1 MKNLLIIIAVCLST
15 TLYAQL
21 EHMNISNIITFEAN
35 DYVSESTTITVPEGH
50 WWVLSTSAYT
60 TAFTSF
66 NAKFDGFSDFKS
78 FPFYKTYSSSYGQ
91 LDRYLFLT
99 EGTEIYFE
107 PPNASTYIVQIWE
120 YDAPNTQTGTLT
132 YDEIEDILNKGIK
145 LFPNPTNSEVALN
158 SEKQYEI
165 KVYDLNGRK
174 VMETTGNSLDMSIL
188 TNATY
193 IVKAFDKE
201 SKETNS
207 YKVVKN

>member
-1 MKNLLIIIAVCLST
+1 MKNLLIIIAIFLST

-21 EHMNISNIITFEAN
+21 EHMNISNIITIEAN
-35 DYVSESTTITVPEGH
+35 QYDTESTTITVPDGH
-50 WWVLSTSAYT
+50 WWVLSTNVYT
-60 TAFTSF
+60 TSF
-66 NAKFDGFSDFKS
+66 NNFNARFEPLNEFET
-78 FPFYKTYSSSYGQ
+78 FPFYKTYSSSYGP
-91 LDRYLFLT
+91 LDRYFFLT
-99 EGTEIYFE
+99 EGTEIYFSI
-107 PPNASTYIVQIWE
+107 PNSSTYIVQIWE
-120 YDAPNTQTGTLT
+120 YDAPATQTGTLA

-165 KVYDLNGRK
+165 KVFDLNGRK

-201 SKETNS
+201 SKETNT
-207 YKVVKN
+207 YKIVKN